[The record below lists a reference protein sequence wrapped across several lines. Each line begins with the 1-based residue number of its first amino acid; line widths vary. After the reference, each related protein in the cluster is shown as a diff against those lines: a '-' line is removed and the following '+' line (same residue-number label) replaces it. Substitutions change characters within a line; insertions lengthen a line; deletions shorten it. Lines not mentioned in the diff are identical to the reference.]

1 MLYRQI
7 TKILMEIAPLSML
20 PRSVLALAKEV
31 ARALLRRPVVGIAAA
46 AQTADGRWLL
56 IRRSDTGTWA
66 LPGGT
71 LEWGETLRD
80 TVVRE
85 LAEEA
90 GVTEVEVGRVVG
102 VYSRPDRDIRF
113 HAVTVVVAAR
123 IGAPTRPPQ
132 NPLEIRE
139 ARLFRED
146 ELPAELA
153 MGMGDLLA
161 AARRDGDTE
170 LE

>member
-1 MLYRQI
+1 
-7 TKILMEIAPLSML
+7 MEIAPLSLL
-20 PRSVLALAKEV
+20 PRSVMALAKEV
-31 ARALLRRPVVGIAAA
+31 ARALLRRPVIGIAAA

-56 IRRSDTGTWA
+56 VRRSDTGTWA

-90 GVTEVEVGRVVG
+90 GVTDVELGRVVG

-123 IGAPTRPPQ
+123 IGEPTRPPQ

-139 ARLFRED
+139 VRLFRDE

-161 AARRDGDTE
+161 AARRGGATE

>member
-1 MLYRQI
+1 
-7 TKILMEIAPLSML
+7 MEIAPLTML

-56 IRRSDTGTWA
+56 VRRSDTGTWA

-71 LEWGETLRD
+71 LEWGETLRE

>member
-1 MLYRQI
+1 
-7 TKILMEIAPLSML
+7 MEIAPLTML

-56 IRRSDTGTWA
+56 VRRSDTGTWA

>member
-7 TKILMEIAPLSML
+7 AKILMEIAPLTML

-56 IRRSDTGTWA
+56 VRRSDTGTWA

-80 TVVRE
+80 TMVRE

-139 ARLFRED
+139 ARLFRDD